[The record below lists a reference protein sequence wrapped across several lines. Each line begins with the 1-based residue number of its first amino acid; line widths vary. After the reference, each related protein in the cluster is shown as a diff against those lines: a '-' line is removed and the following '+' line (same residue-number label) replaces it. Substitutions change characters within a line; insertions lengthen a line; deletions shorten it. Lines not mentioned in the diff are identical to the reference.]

1 MEAVEFIKEYRRMC
15 MKYAYIES
23 CGEECSDECPLFD
36 SGYCELGFDNL
47 EPSYIVSKVKQ
58 WSQAHPQK
66 TMTQDFF
73 EKFPNALKD
82 SFGNP
87 MVCPQTLGYGDF
99 CCDDTKNNCTVCW
112 SRPLEE

>member
-1 MEAVEFIKEYRRMC
+1 MCGSYEDSCVDCELYKVSKESDTNCIRLLDYHFEEAVK
-15 MKYAYIES
+15 A
-23 CGEECSDECPLFD
+23 
-36 SGYCELGFDNL
+36 
-47 EPSYIVSKVKQ
+47 VQQ

-66 TMTQDFF
+66 TIMQDFF

>member
-1 MEAVEFIKEYRRMC
+1 MDAVKFLKEKIRMCNSFERCVGCPIESDCRDTDPELMVKAVE
-15 MKYAYIES
+15 
-23 CGEECSDECPLFD
+23 D
-36 SGYCELGFDNL
+36 
-47 EPSYIVSKVKQ
+47 

-66 TMTQDFF
+66 TMMQDFF
-73 EKFPNALKD
+73 EKFPNAPKD

-99 CCDDTKNNCTVCW
+99 CCDDTKNNCAVCW

>member
-1 MEAVEFIKEYRRMC
+1 MDAVKFLKEKIRMC
-15 MKYAYIES
+15 NSFEG
-23 CGEECSDECPLFD
+23 CVCCPLESD
-36 SGYCELGFDNL
+36 CGDTDPELM
-47 EPSYIVSKVKQ
+47 VKDVED

-66 TMTQDFF
+66 TIMQEFF

-87 MVCPQTLGYGDF
+87 VVCPQALGYGDF

>member
-1 MEAVEFIKEYRRMC
+1 M
-15 MKYAYIES
+15 
-23 CGEECSDECPLFD
+23 
-36 SGYCELGFDNL
+36 
-47 EPSYIVSKVKQ
+47 
-58 WSQAHPQK
+58 
-66 TMTQDFF
+66 QDFF

>member
-1 MEAVEFIKEYRRMC
+1 MDAVKFLKEKVRMC
-15 MKYAYIES
+15 ES
-23 CGEECSDECPLFD
+23 YKDSCAGCDLYKFFQESNIHCTELLECCPEESV
-36 SGYCELGFDNL
+36 NL
-47 EPSYIVSKVKQ
+47 VEQ

-66 TMTQDFF
+66 TMMQDFF

-87 MVCPQTLGYGDF
+87 VVCTQALGYGDF